1 MNTQTI
7 NDFVKEINTKY
18 KLLNEQLSSKQKD
31 IVNSKQLYNDLVE
44 ARLILSEASRA
55 TQMQFKEFV
64 ESLVTLAIQT
74 VFVDEG
80 YKFLV
85 EFDLKSNHSIINLL
99 VQQGDKE
106 AYVPEDE
113 QGGGLLD
120 IISFAL
126 RIVLWSLEKPRSRN
140 VILMDEPFR
149 FCGALTPLAANMMK
163 EISLELG
170 IQIIVVTHSQD
181 LENIADRCWRINR
194 VKGGESIVQ
203 LIGNEEI
210 KEVKQE
216 KEIKAKIKRRK

>member
-1 MNTQTI
+1 VNTQTI
-7 NDFVKEINTKY
+7 NDFVKEVNTKY
-18 KLLNEQLSSKQKD
+18 KLLNEQLFFKQKD

-113 QGGGLLD
+113 QGGGLLE
-120 IISFAL
+120 ILSFAL
-126 RIVLWSLEKPRSRN
+126 RIVLFELEKPRSRN
-140 VILMDEPFR
+140 IFVMDEPFH
-149 FCGALTPLAANMMK
+149 FCGALTPLAAKMMK
-163 EISLELG
+163 EISSKLN
-170 IQIIVVTHSQD
+170 IQIIMVSHDSRLIDYSDKVWEVTR
-181 LENIADRCWRINR
+181 N
-194 VKGGESIVQ
+194 KGGESI
-203 LIGNEEI
+203 I
-210 KEVKQE
+210 KLLTDE
-216 KEIKAKIKRRK
+216 KEIVKNKIRRRNKV